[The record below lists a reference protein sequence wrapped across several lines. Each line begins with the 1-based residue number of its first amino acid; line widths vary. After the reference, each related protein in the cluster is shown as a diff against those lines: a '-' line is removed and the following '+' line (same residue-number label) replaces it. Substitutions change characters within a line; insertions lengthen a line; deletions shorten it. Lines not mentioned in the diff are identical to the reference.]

1 MAKTIQGG
9 KSRILF
15 VGFGITIFILFL
27 SLMHFDFIDIL
38 ENKTYDLRVRNN
50 QIRTPNKEIV
60 IVAIDEKSIKRLG
73 RWPWSR
79 RVISDLLERINQA
92 GAKVVFIDAIFSEPE
107 NARILKQIESIEAR
121 LKTKQKQSP
130 YQRIKKVLTTDL
142 VLSQSIK
149 QGNNVVLGM
158 VFYFDDDQ
166 FRHLS
171 QREKAIAVRTIKQH
185 AFKAVQYRG
194 KPDNKIYRSQP
205 KGVLTNIPSYS
216 RSARWTGHINIFPDS
231 DGVIRQAPLVMKY
244 GNDYY
249 PSADIKIVQAY
260 KNVDAPILRID
271 TNGIEGIQIGN
282 QFVPTDD
289 SGRVLI
295 NYRGP
300 AQTFSTLSA
309 IDVLNGRID
318 KKTIQNKIILIGI
331 TAAALGDVYL
341 TPYHPAFPGIEIHAN
356 IVSNLLE
363 NNFIQRPELDAL
375 LNATALLLLGSIL
388 TLLLPRLSMTGNIV
402 VVLTLALIYIFT
414 ANYAFNEHR
423 IWINVFYPGFLIV
436 SLFIATTLSKYFLA
450 EAEKRKI
457 KSAFQHYVS
466 PAIVDEITNNVD
478 GLKLGGEK
486 RELTV
491 LFSDLRGFTALSEKT
506 PPEQLVEFLN
516 DYLSEMTTIVFKYKG
531 MLDKY
536 IGDAIMAVYGA
547 PIATADHA
555 KLACRTAL
563 EMIWKLDSFQTKC
576 EIYGIGKLEIG
587 IGIST
592 GPMIVGNMGSKELFD
607 FTVIGDAV
615 NLGSRI
621 EQLNKLYGTSI
632 LMSEYTYELIKDDYT
647 NIRKIDTA
655 PIRGRAEKAVIY
667 ELMPPGAYTGFDW
680 LEDYNRAYGLFHH
693 QKYREA
699 EQIFQRLD
707 IDYKDTVSRY
717 YLKRIAK
724 KYPSN

>member
-1 MAKTIQGG
+1 MAKTIQVK
-9 KSRILF
+9 KSRILL
-15 VGFGITIFILFL
+15 VGFGITIFMIFL
-27 SLMHFDFIDIL
+27 SLMHFDFIDVL

-50 QIRTPNKEIV
+50 QIRTLDKEIV
-60 IVAIDEKSIKRLG
+60 IVAIDEKSIKHLG

-79 RVISDLLERINQA
+79 RVISDLLKHINQA

-107 NARILKQIESIEAR
+107 NARILKQIERIEAKQ
-121 LKTKQKQSP
+121 KTKRNQNP
-130 YQRIKKVLTTDL
+130 YQHIKKILTTDL

-158 VFYFDDDQ
+158 VFYFDDDL

-171 QREKAIAVRTIKQH
+171 QREKAIADRTIKQH
-185 AFKAVQYRG
+185 AFKVVHYRG
-194 KPDNKIYRSQP
+194 KPGNRLYQSHP
-205 KGVLTNIPSYS
+205 KGVLTNIPRYS

-282 QFVPTDD
+282 QFVATDG

-300 AQTFSTLSA
+300 AQTFTTLSA
-309 IDVLNGRID
+309 IDVFNGQID
-318 KKTIQNKIILIGI
+318 KKTIQNKIVLIGI
-331 TAAALGDVYL
+331 TATALGDIHF

-356 IVSNLLE
+356 IISNFLE
-363 NNFIQRPELDAL
+363 NDFIQRPELDAL
-375 LNATALLLLGSIL
+375 LNVTALLFLGSIL
-388 TLLLPRLSMTGNIV
+388 TLLLPRLNMTGNIV

-423 IWINVFYPGFLIV
+423 IWINVFYPGFLIA
-436 SLFIATTLSKYFLA
+436 SLFIASTLSKYFLT

-491 LFSDLRGFTALSEKT
+491 LFSDLRGFTSLSEKT

-516 DYLSEMTTIVFKYKG
+516 DYLSEMTTLVFKHKG

-555 KLACRTAL
+555 KLACGTAL
-563 EMIWKLDSFQTKC
+563 EMIGKLDSFQMKC

-632 LMSEYTYELIKDDYT
+632 LISEHTYELIKDDYT

-655 PIRGRAEKAVIY
+655 SIRGRSKKAVIY
-667 ELMPPGAYTGFDW
+667 ELMSLSTYAGFDW

-693 QKYREA
+693 QEYREA
-699 EQIFQRLD
+699 KRIFQRLD

-724 KYPSN
+724 I